1 MAKTKKAA
9 FSRTSK
15 NIPGHLK
22 HSQICQEFPVVTM
35 MFKKGI
41 HLHIQIKLVDDE
53 PVRNLLDK
61 ATNPHKF
68 LGKTSFHLYH

>member
-1 MAKTKKAA
+1 
-9 FSRTSK
+9 
-15 NIPGHLK
+15 
-22 HSQICQEFPVVTM
+22 M

>member
-1 MAKTKKAA
+1 
-9 FSRTSK
+9 
-15 NIPGHLK
+15 
-22 HSQICQEFPVVTM
+22 M

-41 HLHIQIKLVDDE
+41 YLHIQIKLVDDE

-68 LGKTSFHLYH
+68 LGKTSFHLYHWKKKIPSSKDLRLNSGLLSWSSGKVLLDRL